1 LANFD
6 FGPHNWSITT
16 PQNQTPPPPRH
27 RANRDTFSQPMSSE
41 LQQLQQIEAAVTQLY
56 QSENQDARN
65 QADAA
70 LAGMF
75 GSGNVSSTSTTVAT
89 HIVTGQGIAS
99 NAAAADISAIPRH
112 EFVLS
117 KSVNTFAL
125 HFSSQAL
132 LRIVSSCWQSLN
144 TEQRIQLRDFAF
156 NCFVAKGPQLN
167 KLAVSSLITLTCRIT
182 KRGWCDSPQYHLVVT
197 EMLSLLKNTNPFYQR
212 LGLTFLHEL
221 IQEMQVIRVQGRNGS
236 RSASIAFLV
245 SLREIFVQVKRLLQS
260 LAPDAYEFEE
270 GSDEEEFL
278 ELALKTVLSCL
289 SYDFDVSNPDRST
302 ADITTTRAPRSWT
315 DTRDETTIG
324 LFFEIYNARQNTTS
338 ASLALECIGKCA
350 SLRRSLFSA
359 DERHH
364 LIQRLQRETLSI
376 MTSTGTNGTSTLW
389 GNDETLHSFC
399 RLLGS
404 LKLSFHL
411 DEVVKPES
419 YGPWIQALFHFSIQA
434 FKKWDVVDDTALGYI
449 LSLWG
454 ALVHPLVDGAKEARQ
469 RILNA
474 SKLGEMVPPLMSA
487 YVQSRMEMAEA
498 IAHAKV
504 GDSTGRGVGIEN
516 PLEQEGVPAQ
526 MVPIEQLSWLKYID
540 MAQFLT
546 NLLDTHTNQLIQA
559 SRGVTAS
566 NGSNNEAN
574 VALAVAESRLSWLV
588 QISASVVGAFA
599 SNVWTRL
606 NVSVFS
612 C

>member
-1 LANFD
+1 
-6 FGPHNWSITT
+6 
-16 PQNQTPPPPRH
+16 
-27 RANRDTFSQPMSSE
+27 M
-41 LQQLQQIEAAVTQLY
+41 
-56 QSENQDARN
+56 
-65 QADAA
+65 
-70 LAGMF
+70 
-75 GSGNVSSTSTTVAT
+75 
-89 HIVTGQGIAS
+89 
-99 NAAAADISAIPRH
+99 
-112 EFVLS
+112 
-117 KSVNTFAL
+117 
-125 HFSSQAL
+125 
-132 LRIVSSCWQSLN
+132 
-144 TEQRIQLRDFAF
+144 
-156 NCFVAKGPQLN
+156 
-167 KLAVSSLITLTCRIT
+167 
-182 KRGWCDSPQYHLVVT
+182 
-197 EMLSLLKNTNPFYQR
+197 
-212 LGLTFLHEL
+212 
-221 IQEMQVIRVQGRNGS
+221 
-236 RSASIAFLV
+236 
-245 SLREIFVQVKRLLQS
+245 
-260 LAPDAYEFEE
+260 
-270 GSDEEEFL
+270 
-278 ELALKTVLSCL
+278 
-289 SYDFDVSNPDRST
+289 
-302 ADITTTRAPRSWT
+302 
-315 DTRDETTIG
+315 
-324 LFFEIYNARQNTTS
+324 
-338 ASLALECIGKCA
+338 
-350 SLRRSLFSA
+350 
-359 DERHH
+359 
-364 LIQRLQRETLSI
+364 
-376 MTSTGTNGTSTLW
+376 W

-487 YVQSRMEMAEA
+487 YVQSRMEMAAA
-498 IAHAKV
+498 IAHTKV
-504 GDSTGRGVGIEN
+504 GDSTGRGVGIDN

-606 NVSVFS
+606 TVSVFRVDFF
-612 C
+612 